1 MSAPDRRTP
10 VVLLAGASVQAG
22 PGGSVHDGM
31 DRVARTMLDTP
42 GTVVVRHDLTA
53 LNEGIVRR
61 TVWYGTPV
69 DLDPQRAGP
78 TDGSAGFTDNGAGF
92 MEPGP
97 GARGNDLFAH
107 RAVTTVHELAHGCVS
122 CTLRADLLPLLCL
135 LATRDSVRRIVI
147 ALDPRFE
154 AEAEAVCHAIEHV
167 PVVGVAGRVDGPA
180 GRNVRIGAVITGLDA
195 QAWPVDI
202 LGEDTLADRGL
213 AAADDERTVAQ
224 VAVGQVE
231 FADAVLVFAPDALGG
246 GDRARLAAILDRLV
260 PLAPAEW
267 LDGPAGPDRERV
279 EGLLARL
286 PAGARRGR
294 IFDAHAPLLRGR
306 PPLQAEYGV
315 QLVEFAASRP
325 FHPAR
330 LHEALDVLFDGVVTA
345 RGRVW
350 LATQP
355 EEVVWLESAGGGLR
369 VGGAGP
375 WLAAMSPVEFAA
387 ADPDRRALAALRWD
401 EHFGDRD
408 VSLTILICAA
418 DPDEIRHAL
427 HWALVDEDELRQV
440 RTAPGLVAQWEDPF
454 GEWHRD
460 PCDTT
465 ESEGATEAAL
475 PHDTHE

>member
-1 MSAPDRRTP
+1 MVSPPDRRTP
-10 VVLLAGASVQAG
+10 VVMLAGASAEPG
-22 PGGSVHDGM
+22 PDGSVRGGM
-31 DRVARTMLDTP
+31 DRVAQTLLGTP

-53 LNEGIVRR
+53 LHEGIVRR
-61 TVWYGTPV
+61 TVWYGT
-69 DLDPQRAGP
+69 
-78 TDGSAGFTDNGAGF
+78 TDGHTVAPGQKCAGLTEESAGMTEG
-92 MEPGP
+92 
-97 GARGNDLFAH
+97 

-147 ALDPRFE
+147 ALDPAF
-154 AEAEAVCHAIEHV
+154 EAEAVCRAIEQV

-180 GRNVRIGAVITGLDA
+180 GRGVCIEAVVTGLDA

-202 LGEDTLADRGL
+202 LGDETLADRAL
-213 AAADDERTVAQ
+213 AAADDERTIAQ

-231 FADAVLVFAPDALGG
+231 FADAILVFAPDALAG

-260 PLAPAEW
+260 PRAPVEW
-267 LDGPAGPDRERV
+267 VDDPAGPNRQRIEN
-279 EGLLARL
+279 LLARL
-286 PAGARRGR
+286 PADARRGR
-294 IFDAHAPLLRGR
+294 ILDAHAPLLRGR
-306 PPLQAEYGV
+306 PPLHAEYGI
-315 QLVEFAASRP
+315 QLIEFAASRP

-355 EEVVWLESAGGGLR
+355 GEVVWLESAGGGLR

-375 WLAAMSPVEFAA
+375 WLAAMTPEEFAT
-387 ADPDRRALAALRWD
+387 ADPDRRALAAARWD

-408 VSLTILICAA
+408 ISLTILTCDN

-427 HWALVDEDELRQV
+427 HWALVDEDELRLV
-440 RTAPGLVAQWEDPF
+440 RTASELVAQWEDPF
-454 GEWHRD
+454 GEGHQD
-460 PCDTT
+460 PCAAT
-465 ESEGATEAAL
+465 ESGAAESVL
-475 PHDTHE
+475 PHETHE